1 MNCPVN
7 GREGRLVSRVNVRV
21 RPAENPD
28 VDGLVDL
35 TRSIDVSAGTFSGKP
50 LEDPAADH
58 LAKRFTEILDE
69 GQRRLLVAVDD
80 NTAEIVGLLVA
91 KLDEIGA
98 IDITPVLHVT
108 HLLVNPRHRR
118 RGIGRALLAAAVHLA
133 DELGLDRVLGTA
145 ASGSREAN
153 RYLARL
159 GFAPLV
165 VHRVASTA
173 ALRRGLGMSDA
184 PERLAVLRRARIARV
199 QRASVTARIVG
210 RGA

>member
-1 MNCPVN
+1 M
-7 GREGRLVSRVNVRV
+7 SRVNVRV
-21 RPAENPD
+21 RPAEIAD
-28 VDGLVDL
+28 VDGLVEL
-35 TRSIDVSAGTFSGKP
+35 TRSIDVRAGTFSGKP
-50 LEDPAADH
+50 LEDAAAGH
-58 LAKRFTEILDE
+58 LAKRFAEILDE
-69 GQRRLLVAVDD
+69 GERRLLVAVDD
-80 NTAEIVGLLVA
+80 STSQIVGLLVA

-98 IDITPVLHVT
+98 IEITPVLHIT

-118 RGIGRALLAAAVHLA
+118 RGVGRALLAAGVHLA

-173 ALRRGLGMSDA
+173 TLRRGLGMADA
-184 PERLAVLRRARIARV
+184 PERLAVLRRARMARV
-199 QRASVTARIVG
+199 QRSTVAARIVG